1 LLLFFTPPV
10 DSGRVDQ
17 VSVDLLLGRRFTRF
31 KQPPGWVTSIRSDP
45 SIWASSDIWD
55 HQEIDAYILQPG
67 KFVLAQTLETVC
79 LPNDL
84 ARLIEG
90 RSSYARLGIGI
101 HLTAPKIDP
110 GFSGT
115 ITLEILNHGSF
126 PVELR
131 AGVDKPA

>member
-1 LLLFFTPPV
+1 M
-10 DSGRVDQ
+10 
-17 VSVDLLLGRRFTRF
+17 
-31 KQPPGWVTSIRSDP
+31 
-45 SIWASSDIWD
+45 
-55 HQEIDAYILQPG
+55 
-67 KFVLAQTLETVC
+67 LAQTLETVC